1 MRDLPTIQKTHDLIK
16 WYVPILN
23 RLPRDQKFM
32 LGDRIITGFYTLLEG
47 FIQARYAKEKLP
59 QLWDL
64 NTQLDILRHQTR
76 LLLDFQLLSDKRYEY
91 VSQQVNSIGVD
102 LGGWIKQ
109 QRQQQLA

>member
-1 MRDLPTIQKTHDLIK
+1 MVCSDFESVAERSQIYAGRSHHHRTLQFT
-16 WYVPILN
+16 
-23 RLPRDQKFM
+23 R
-32 LGDRIITGFYTLLEG
+32 RIYSSPLCKG
-47 FIQARYAKEKLP
+47 EKLS

-64 NTQLDILRHQTR
+64 NTRLDILRHQTR